1 MNCFLGSERLHSK
14 IFYLQRIGLDFK
26 AIQNMKKSESDA

>member
-26 AIQNMKKSESDA
+26 TIQNMKKSECDA

>member
-1 MNCFLGSERLHSK
+1 MNSFPGSEILHSK

-26 AIQNMKKSESDA
+26 TIQNMKKSESDA

>member
-14 IFYLQRIGLDFK
+14 IFYLQRIGLDFNT
-26 AIQNMKKSESDA
+26 IQNMKKSESDA